1 MIFYYIDLSPS
12 HHITADDRKDSNDI
26 ATDDSKDPDDIA
38 TDDSKDPDDTTISDD
53 STDPDGIKLSDD
65 STDQDYTTADDGK
78 DPDNIATDDSS
89 DTDHITI
96 SDHSNDPDDITT
108 DDSKD
113 PDDITTDD
121 STDPDHITI
130 SDHSNDPDDITTD
143 DSIDPDD
150 IATVDSKDLDGIVTN
165 DSIDPDHITI
175 SDDSNDQDSNGM
187 APHQEHIAFSVKFFK
202 CKACRKWYRS
212 DSELQEHL
220 KTCDNT
226 LSSSENKSRFCGKK
240 LARERQL
247 KSHKKSNH
255 RVRLKCEKCGASYS
269 TKGNLARHD
278 KLHHPSSGV
287 RRFPGASMYHLLQR
301 PSCAGTVKVHRRQSI
316 PREWRKMTRTIRRKM
331 QMERKLKLEIRMKV
345 LTKYRFTYGHQGHD
359 HGKHRRD
366 RRENSEMICQGHL
379 WIYKCYHC
387 SKRYKHRRHLE
398 SHIQDHDKQ
407 QE

>member
-1 MIFYYIDLSPS
+1 MILYYIDPSPS
-12 HHITADDRKDSNDI
+12 H
-26 ATDDSKDPDDIA
+26 DIA

-53 STDPDGIKLSDD
+53 STD
-65 STDQDYTTADDGK
+65 QDYTTADDGK
-78 DPDNIATDDSS
+78 DPDDIATDDSS

-96 SDHSNDPDDITT
+96 SDHSNDP
-108 DDSKD
+108 
-113 PDDITTDD
+113 
-121 STDPDHITI
+121 
-130 SDHSNDPDDITTD
+130 NDITTD
-143 DSIDPDD
+143 DSIDSDD
-150 IATVDSKDLDGIVTN
+150 IATDDSTHH
-165 DSIDPDHITI
+165 DHITI
-175 SDDSNDQDSNGM
+175 SDDSNDQYSNGM
-187 APHQEHIAFSVKFFK
+187 ALHQEHIVFSVKFFK

-226 LSSSENKSRFCGKK
+226 LSSSENKSRFSGKK

-247 KSHKKSNH
+247 NSHKKSNH
-255 RVRLKCEKCGASYS
+255 RARLKCEKCGASYS

-301 PSCAGTVKVHRRQSI
+301 PSCATTVKVHRRQSI
-316 PREWRKMTRTIRRKM
+316 PREWRKMEEKIRRKM

-345 LTKYRFTYGHQGHD
+345 LTKYRMTYGHQGHD
-359 HGKHRRD
+359 HGKHRRE

-398 SHIQDHDKQ
+398 NHMQDHDKQ